1 MLSKPSSNFQTFR
14 LAIYQRDKDTEK
26 LFENGVQVDAYGN
39 MLLVFDL
46 VKLILYTI
54 YFGQQNIAD
63 ILFFVKYPNRIDGGK
78 ISAFLRNCLV
88 NFLNLVNFIYFYN
101 LSVKYNV
108 NDILRENGFINSQ
121 ALANDYVT
129 A

>member
-1 MLSKPSSNFQTFR
+1 
-14 LAIYQRDKDTEK
+14 
-26 LFENGVQVDAYGN
+26 